1 MRNLLAPLRNMI
13 LRRIRRYIV
22 TPTVPAGDAW
32 ECGVSALS
40 SLMGYYGCHVPM
52 EELRQATGVSR
63 QGCNM
68 LQMIKAARSYGLHAR
83 VFRQS
88 PETLHEVGFP
98 CIVHMNFNH
107 FAVVE
112 GMDNGRVFLND
123 QGCGPHDIPIEEFD
137 EAFTGLVMTLEPGPE
152 LHKTP
157 LPPARLKLLFRIL
170 SPARKA
176 LAGAA
181 MLSLVYG
188 AAIALIAIELVARL
202 EGYSDLSSLNVMM
215 VVAALLALCAV
226 VMRGLFLESAGRRL
240 AETHVTRTLQ
250 HVMGLPTSYFTLRF
264 SDSVAARIMAGSDA
278 GMLLAGPLGGA
289 LSDLAAAGVAVV
301 AIWFAFPEFRLAA
314 FCMCALYIAV
324 LWGIYG
330 RRQNA
335 WRRVRYAGEE
345 AAGFSAWRLAN
356 IEGLKTAGRDA
367 EAFAGMAG
375 RQSKSLNAN
384 QEWKSE
390 LVYASVATR
399 VGIAM
404 ALAITFAYFAPLT
417 SESTLGPGGL
427 VGGALLSAAF
437 CFWMDG
443 VLRHGKDFY
452 SLQDIAA
459 KLDEVY
465 ANEKTEIGSATAG
478 DTPVGTVIME
488 NVSFGYSSTRPALLN
503 NVSLRIR
510 PGQLV
515 GITGQSGVGKSTL
528 VRLMCGLH
536 TPGVGSVSAEGIC
549 AIVPAYP
556 VFFEG
561 SIRDNVALRD
571 TGVNDQDVIAALK
584 DACLW
589 KTVSS
594 LTGGIHAGLRPDA
607 VNLSGGQRRRLAL
620 ARALLHRPDIL
631 VLDETLDSLDA
642 ATEERIRANLHRRG
656 CTVVLVT
663 SRASTLAACAPVYR
677 VQGGNVVEDTPAPD
691 LSQSEGDCLDSPQQT
706 DNASESAWRGLSLFT
721 NSRWCTTDEEKRS
734 PIIQGKRRMGLSPR
748 YVDIVECPQD
758 ILAALRAVAGVLPGV
773 AVKVPEQLLVDPH
786 KDPVRFS
793 ARASGL
799 LLRRVRLRSA
809 DWWRRDHGPLVAL
822 REGRTVALLPTP
834 GPGYRLFD
842 QTLDGPVQVDREI
855 ADGIAAEA
863 FMPYRQT
870 SGQTTSFMRL
880 FWDALCA
887 AKGDAAMAIG
897 AGAACWL
904 LWFGIAL
911 LPALPQTR
919 GIIAFLPG
927 VGLTVAVA
935 GLTLAAGM
943 ALLRVQGKSLLFL
956 QADVWGRL
964 LGLPT
969 RFYRTA
975 APSQLAGWAQ
985 QTGELMRLA
994 ASVPITLAS
1003 GALVSVTSLMLLR
1016 LLVPSLSAWVFA
1028 LPAVCLLLPPMFA
1041 WKENHFEQE
1050 SFAKAAGN
1058 EALLTRLLRDLP
1070 GMRLIGA
1077 HLNIGNHWKN
1087 KFETELDLR
1096 WKSLRLRRYADIVLA
1111 LSPVA
1116 ALVVLS
1122 GLEHSGSALRFAC
1135 FCLVFILYAGLA
1147 QKVSGS
1153 MAEAVRILPQTARM
1167 RPLLET
1173 PLELRNGDK
1182 DIGPLDGSISAS
1194 GLGFTYPGSGSPAL
1208 QNISFCARP
1217 GEMVAV
1223 TGPSGSGKS
1232 TLIRLLLGFE
1242 EPDSG
1247 DIRYGEHSMAEIDR
1261 EAARRWMDAVLQ
1273 DETLPPATI
1282 RSHIAGHSPYTLD
1295 QVWEAAKM
1303 ACLDRDLAKT
1313 PKELQGLADSDK
1325 LSTGQTQRI
1334 QIARAL
1340 LHRPRILFLDETTS
1354 GLEPELQHEIMSRIR
1369 AMGITCII
1377 VTHRPDALAAADR
1390 VYLIENGRVVTG

>member
-1 MRNLLAPLRNMI
+1 MRNLVAPLRNML
-13 LRRIRRYIV
+13 LRRIRRDIV

-68 LQMIKAARSYGLHAR
+68 LQMIKAARSYGLRAR
-83 VFRQS
+83 VFRKS
-88 PETLHEVGFP
+88 PETLHEVSFP

-123 QGCGPHDIPIEEFD
+123 QGCGPHDMPIEEFD
-137 EAFTGLVMTLEPGPE
+137 EAFTGLVMALEPGPE
-152 LHKTP
+152 LRKTP

-188 AAIALIAIELVARL
+188 TAIALIAIELSARL
-202 EGYSDLSSLNVMM
+202 EGRAGLIPVNVMM
-215 VVAALLALCAV
+215 VGAALLALCALV
-226 VMRGLFLESAGRRL
+226 LRGLCLESAGRGL
-240 AETHVTRTLQ
+240 SKTHLTRTLQ
-250 HVMGLPTSYFTLRF
+250 HIMGLPASYFTLRF
-264 SDSVAARIMAGSDA
+264 SDSIAARISAGSDI

-289 LSDLAAAGVAVV
+289 LLDLAAAGIAVV

-367 EAFAGMAG
+367 EAFSGMAG

-384 QEWKSE
+384 QEWQSE

-399 VGIAM
+399 AGVAM
-404 ALAITFAYFAPLT
+404 SLAITFAYFAPST
-417 SESTLGPGGL
+417 VESTLGTGGL

-443 VLRHGKDFY
+443 ALRHGKDFY
-452 SLQDIAA
+452 TLQDIAV
-459 KLDEVY
+459 KLEEVY
-465 ANEKTEIGSATAG
+465 TYEKTDLRDVTTS

-503 NVSLRIR
+503 NVSIQIQ

-515 GITGQSGVGKSTL
+515 GIPGQSGVGKSTL
-528 VRLMCGLH
+528 VRLMCGLLA
-536 TPGVGSVSAEGIC
+536 PWEGRVSTAGIC
-549 AIVPAYP
+549 SIVPAYP

-561 SIRDNVALRD
+561 SIRDNVSLRD
-571 TGVNDQDVIAALK
+571 SGVSDKDVIAALE
-584 DACLW
+584 DACLRE
-589 KTVSS
+589 TVSS
-594 LTGGIHAGLRPDA
+594 LSGGIHAGLRPDA

-620 ARALLHRPDIL
+620 ARALLRRPDIL

-642 ATEERIRANLHRRG
+642 ATEEKIRANLRRRG

-663 SRASTLAACAPVYR
+663 SRVSTLAACAPVYR
-677 VQGGNVVEDTPAPD
+677 VQGGSVIQDAPALD
-691 LSQSEGDCLDSPQQT
+691 LSQPEGDCLDSPQQT
-706 DNASESAWRGLSLFT
+706 DSAFEGPRISIEHEPF
-721 NSRWCTTDEEKRS
+721 
-734 PIIQGKRRMGLSPR
+734 RM
-748 YVDIVECPQD
+748 VECPQD
-758 ILAALRAVAGVLPGV
+758 ILVALRAVASVLPGA

-786 KDPVRFS
+786 KDAVRVA

-809 DWWRRDHGPLVAL
+809 DWWRRNHGPLVAL

-834 GPGYRLFD
+834 GPGYRLID
-842 QTLDGPVQVDREI
+842 QALDGPVQVDREI

-887 AKGDAAMAIG
+887 AKGNAVMAIG

-911 LPALPQTR
+911 LPALPHTR

-927 VGLTVAVA
+927 LGLTVAVA

-964 LGLPT
+964 LRLPT

-1003 GALVSVTSLMLLR
+1003 GALVSITVLMLLR

-1028 LPAVCLLLPPMFA
+1028 LPAVGLLLPPLLA
-1041 WKENHFEQE
+1041 LKENRFERE
-1050 SFAKAAGN
+1050 AFAQAAGN
-1058 EALLTRLLRDLP
+1058 EALLTRLLKDLP
-1070 GMRLIGA
+1070 GIRLLGA
-1077 HLNIGNHWKN
+1077 HRNIGNYWK
-1087 KFETELDLR
+1087 KRFETELGLR

-1122 GLEHSGSALRFAC
+1122 GLEHGGGALRVAC
-1135 FCLVFILYAGLA
+1135 FCLIFILYAGLA
-1147 QKVSGS
+1147 QRVSGS
-1153 MAEAVRILPQTARM
+1153 MAEAVRIIPQTARM

-1173 PLELRNGDK
+1173 PLERRSGDK
-1182 DIGPLDGSISAS
+1182 DIGPLDGSISAT
-1194 GLGFTYPGSGSPAL
+1194 GLSFTYPGSGSPAL
-1208 QNISFCARP
+1208 KGVSLLARP
-1217 GEMVAV
+1217 GEMIAV

-1303 ACLDRDLAKT
+1303 ACLDRDLAST

-1354 GLEPELQHEIMSRIR
+1354 GLEPELQHEIMAKIR

-1390 VYLIENGRVVTG
+1390 VYVIENGRIVTE